1 MVVYGSIIRIMTW
14 KNCCLGGGPEMLNN
28 WVEYLSLQKGGV
40 GQQAGG
46 GHQVQPEQPHPRPRL
61 LTGEGQ
67 GKNLFILFRTIP

>member
-14 KNCCLGGGPEMLNN
+14 KNCCLGGPEMLNY

-40 GQQAGG
+40 GQPAGG

-67 GKNLFILFRTIP
+67 GKNSLIFSHTIP